1 MRYNKKIK
9 GAIFVAFRRILA
21 VGDIHGHADQL
32 RTLWK
37 KIAFDDKEDMLV
49 FLGDYIDRGKK
60 SVEALR
66 FVQKQVECHEN
77 VHALCGNH
85 EAMMLG
91 YLRTHGLDDFD
102 PMDLWLMNGGD
113 VTLDQL
119 MGLSA
124 EDAEG
129 LIAFVKACPL
139 YDRIQHGGQ
148 SILFVHAGINPRQ
161 TKQKARDLLWIRED
175 FYDNYRGT
183 ELVVVGH
190 TPTQSLGGRD
200 MSRNVPLFLKNNII
214 ACDTGSFLPG
224 GRISCVDVARYLDL
238 RAEGRE
244 MTAEALASCYEQSG

>member
-190 TPTQSLGGRD
+190 TPTQSIGGRD

-214 ACDTGSFLPG
+214 ACDIQGAFSPVGASAAWMSRAISICVPRG
-224 GRISCVDVARYLDL
+224 GK
-238 RAEGRE
+238 
-244 MTAEALASCYEQSG
+244 